1 MSRSNSLGIAV
12 LLACL
17 LLTGCAGEL
26 AGKGSGPGGARE
38 PIELVIL
45 HTNDNWGESEPCG

>member
-26 AGKGSGPGGARE
+26 AGIESLPGAARE

>member
-26 AGKGSGPGGARE
+26 AGQESGPGGARE